1 MKHIYLKENKLE
13 LLNEGL
19 NNNLNMVDIESIYYQ
34 INDET
39 DEVME
44 SYDVSI
50 YDYDGNTI
58 FEDYDLSSFDLHRM
72 LGETIA
78 NKILNHEGHYNQY
91 SNNYH
96 LMSDDFQSY
105 EFKDANDAA
114 KQLFKQSLTEYY
126 PNLHGYIMTDGECI
140 DLEYN
145 DHNTITRIPDINDK
159 FEFIALG
166 NIRCSNSTFDL
177 IQPPTY
183 EQKTCLRKL
192 IANAEDLS
200 VDIYSEDENHPLTSA
215 VYRGKVEPS
224 IVLGQID
231 RFFREGIKLNPNV
244 DSYED
249 DEYLY
254 ENYNLE
260 YNKDEVDMSSFKKQN
275 ALNSQIWDNEDKL
288 NSRVRLKL
296 LDIADDFIETIGIR
310 WIKPYDIILTGSLCN
325 YNWSHFSDVDLHIV
339 IDFNEIS
346 SKKEF
351 VQEYFNSKKNE
362 WNESHQDLNIFGF
375 KVELYVEDIQNDSIR
390 DGIYSL
396 EANTWIKKPVF
407 NNVKSI
413 KKSKENKI
421 QYLASIALTKIEDLE
436 NEFEQPLDNYQLRKL
451 QIKIDK
457 LLRTLKEIR
466 QNGLQHHGEMSVG
479 NIIYKIC
486 RRTQYLDKLW
496 NLKNRVYDKMN
507 SL

>member
-1 MKHIYLKENKLE
+1 MDIDFVITWVDMEDPKWKAEFAKYSGKKENEKNGVSEARFRDYGFLKYWFRGVE
-13 LLNEGL
+13 KFAPWVRKIHFVTSGQKPEWLDESNPKI
-19 NNNLNMVDIESIYYQ
+19 NLVNHKDYIPSEFLPTYNSVVIERYLHKIP
-34 INDET
+34 
-39 DEVME
+39 
-44 SYDVSI
+44 
-50 YDYDGNTI
+50 
-58 FEDYDLSSFDLHRM
+58 DLAEHFVYF
-72 LGETIA
+72 
-78 NKILNHEGHYNQY
+78 N
-91 SNNYH
+91 
-96 LMSDDFQSY
+96 DDFYIINNIS
-105 EFKDANDAA
+105 
-114 KQLFKQSLTEYY
+114 TE
-126 PNLHGYIMTDGECI
+126 
-140 DLEYN
+140 
-145 DHNTITRIPDINDK
+145 
-159 FEFIALG
+159 
-166 NIRCSNSTFDL
+166 
-177 IQPPTY
+177 
-183 EQKTCLRKL
+183 
-192 IANAEDLS
+192 
-200 VDIYSEDENHPLTSA
+200 
-215 VYRGKVEPS
+215 
-224 IVLGQID
+224 
-231 RFFREGIKLNPNV
+231 RFFKNGVQLNPNV

-254 ENYNLE
+254 ENYSLE

-346 SKKEF
+346 AKKEF